1 MLFRSA
7 NFCTNCGT
15 KIIKDDSFC
24 VNCGTKLKK
33 GDNFCINCGAKI
45 DKSNTKPTKPLI
57 KSVHDSLEKEK
68 NRMAEEKSS
77 KEPKNPIIKKE
88 MPIKK
93 IEKKEIVHGNYCSLN
108 CRYCYEEYF
117 DSGGEITG
125 DFDDEG
131 YTEYYC
137 HLGHPISLG
146 SFCKDY
152 E

>member
-1 MLFRSA
+1 M
-7 NFCTNCGT
+7 GKT
-15 KIIKDDSFC
+15 KESIISKLLQTFSIEVVADLLNKD
-24 VNCGTKLKK
+24 
-33 GDNFCINCGAKI
+33 
-45 DKSNTKPTKPLI
+45 SNTKPTKPLI

-77 KEPKNPIIKKE
+77 KEPKKPIIKKE

-117 DSGGEITG
+117 DSGGGITG

-137 HLGHPISLG
+137 HLRHPISLG